1 MIKERVLREHLRYL
15 LDGNGAHVSFDQAVA
30 DLPQKLQGKRAPG
43 VPHTLWQLVEHLR
56 IAQWDILEFSRNP
69 RHVSPEFPKGY
80 WPTSDSPA
88 SVTAWKRSVAGFHSG
103 LAGLR
108 KLVNDPALDLFA
120 PLPHGDGQ
128 TLLRE
133 VLLAADHNAY
143 HIGEIV
149 ILRRSLGAWKGAR

>member
-1 MIKERVLREHLRYL
+1 MTRDRALREHLIYL
-15 LDGNGAHVSFDQAVA
+15 LGGNGAHVSFDQAVA
-30 DLPQKLQGKRAPG
+30 DLPQKLQGKRTPG

-56 IAQWDILEFSRNP
+56 IAQWDIVEFSRNP

-80 WPTSDSPA
+80 WPASDSPA
-88 SVTAWKRSVAGFHSG
+88 SAAAWKRSVAGFRSD
-103 LAGLR
+103 LAGMK
-108 KLVNDPALDLFA
+108 KLVKDPASDLFA

>member
-30 DLPQKLQGKRAPG
+30 DLPQKLLGKRAPG

-80 WPTSDSPA
+80 WPASDSPA
-88 SVTAWKRSVAGFHSG
+88 SAAAWKRSVAGFRSD
-103 LAGLR
+103 LAGLK
-108 KLVNDPALDLFA
+108 KLAKDPALDLFA

-133 VLLAADHNAY
+133 ILLAADHNAY